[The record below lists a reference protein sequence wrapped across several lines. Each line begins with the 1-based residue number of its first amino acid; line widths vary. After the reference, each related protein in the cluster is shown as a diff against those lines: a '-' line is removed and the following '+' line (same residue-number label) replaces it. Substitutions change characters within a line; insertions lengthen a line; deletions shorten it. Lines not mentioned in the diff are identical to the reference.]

1 MAELGITKLEAI
13 NEMLAAVEELPVS
26 TLDTGGASIAAMAE
40 RHLDRETQRVQMEG
54 YADNTDLC
62 RGVVAN
68 GSGQIV
74 AESTWLAVQGAG
86 PDAYRNLTLRAG
98 NVWSLDNHT
107 DTITTSGGTV
117 YLNIV
122 RQLEWADMSPRLKNA
137 VLARSIRI
145 FQRRQKG
152 DPQADL
158 MLAEESAMAAVVADR
173 PSPRKGYADEPIQKF
188 PLMRP
193 PQQPVQQ

>member
-1 MAELGITKLEAI
+1 
-13 NEMLAAVEELPVS
+13 
-26 TLDTGGASIAAMAE
+26 
-40 RHLDRETQRVQMEG
+40 
-54 YADNTDLC
+54 
-62 RGVVAN
+62 
-68 GSGQIV
+68 
-74 AESTWLAVQGAG
+74 
-86 PDAYRNLTLRAG
+86 
-98 NVWSLDNHT
+98 
-107 DTITTSGGTV
+107 
-117 YLNIV
+117 
-122 RQLEWADMSPRLKNA
+122 MSPRLKNA